1 MAKHSA
7 MVNQQFAIAVHI
19 LVALAYNK
27 KTLMNSDS
35 LAKSASTNPVVIRRL
50 LSQLAK
56 SKLVTTRRGK
66 SGGVELAK
74 EPSQIN
80 LKEIYLALSPSE
92 PIARRN
98 KMISHECPVSC
109 LMNAIM
115 STLAEGSQKSI
126 QKYLESQKLSVLVKN
141 VIRSQKHA

>member
-19 LVALAYNK
+19 LVALACNK
-27 KTLMNSDS
+27 KTLMNSDG

-56 SKLVTTRRGK
+56 AKLVTTKRGK

-80 LKEIYLALSPSE
+80 LKEIYLALSPTE
-92 PIARRN
+92 TITRRN
-98 KMISHECPVSC
+98 KAISNDCPVSC
-109 LMNAIM
+109 SMDAIM
-115 STLAEGSQKSI
+115 SAIAEGSQKSM
-126 QKYLESQKLSVLVKN
+126 QKYLETQKISKLIKN
-141 VIRSQKHA
+141 VSKTQKYA